1 VNFGFHRFVHA
12 AIRRWW
18 LITLVIA
25 TLWVW
30 QRYAV
35 VQAGHR
41 VAERRARVEKLTEI
55 RDELLATTTTL
66 SSRPR
71 IEGIAASRLGLRPTR
86 EDQYAVLRP
95 EWRSSDVIGVEETK
109 GHSAGQTIEGKGTQ
123 TAPKAAHQ

>member
-1 VNFGFHRFVHA
+1 MNYSVRRFLHG

-18 LITLVIA
+18 LIAFVIA

-41 VAERRARVEKLTEI
+41 IAERRARIEKLTEI
-55 RDELLATTTTL
+55 RDELLAQTTTL

-71 IEGIAASRLGLRPTR
+71 IEAIAISRLGLRPTR
-86 EDQYAVLRP
+86 ESQYASL
-95 EWRSSDVIGVEETK
+95 SDGSLPADAIDVK
-109 GHSAGQTIEGKGTQ
+109 GKKGYSAKQTIEGRETR
-123 TAPKAAHQ
+123 TAPDAAHR

>member
-1 VNFGFHRFVHA
+1 MNYGLHRFVHA
-12 AIRRWW
+12 VIQRWW

-41 VAERRARVEKLTEI
+41 IAERRARIEELKEI
-55 RDELLATTTTL
+55 RDELLAVTTTL

-71 IEGIAASRLGLRPTR
+71 IEAIATSRLGLRPTR
-86 EDQYAVLRP
+86 EDQYASLRP
-95 EWRSSDVIGVEETK
+95 DQRPPEAIGVEGKK
-109 GHSAGQTIEGKGTQ
+109 GHSTGQTIENKVTHPAPDA
-123 TAPKAAHQ
+123 APK